1 MSATAQLA
9 LDVRGFLAGMDLA
22 KQGLT
27 SLRAE
32 SSKVDEGNGMARLQ
46 VAAVGL
52 AATLGALAVSV
63 YKGVQATIQVGA
75 VMVDTSHYVGLAVQ
89 SIGILGRSLEEVGGK
104 ADEVAPSTQ
113 KFNQGLRDA
122 VNNTGPLVGILKDA
136 GLQMEDLAKLSV
148 AQRMVL
154 VAEAIRKIEHPTKQ
168 AHAAV
173 AAFGSEGVK
182 MIAALD
188 PKNLNSA
195 AAAMG
200 AQAQIM
206 QANAGVFARI
216 MQLMGA
222 QGSSLNS
229 LAVAVKG
236 KLQGL
241 FTGIAAGVAPTLLK
255 IMEASSSGGMSLAE
269 SIRQF
274 SPALAPL
281 ADLVQKLVAL
291 DLAGFGQQLGL
302 GAGAIISALK
312 NGDALTFIKNGLQI
326 AAIQFRTL
334 LTQAV
339 VGIEASFAE
348 LTNKVDFE
356 ALKAPLQMMI
366 SGAGD
371 ILAGSL
377 QLGLARAIEEFQ
389 SFKDSFKIFEGGT
402 GNLSESLK
410 FFADGFESIA
420 NIFVGTI
427 KSGIATAIASIK
439 EGLGV
444 FGKAIPK
451 TISVAL
457 EKSGQAD
464 IAKGKDALLASAKNA
479 GDAVTAA
486 VDKIALGFDPAK
498 LREAGAAKLE
508 RGKGE
513 LKTGAVDLKDAG
525 GMIGSQVASNFQ
537 RAGAAFVQASAKVG
551 EAAKPDL
558 EMLSDAQTF
567 IAQKSLADA
576 RQTQKEMQSKFATP
590 AATPQDL
597 TKPAKTAVAE
607 PVGAI
612 VSSMAKIGGDQGA
625 AQTSAVDYARQQL
638 QAQQRTAENTARMVE
653 KLNKLQPASS
663 MTGAIYQ

>member
-1 MSATAQLA
+1 ML
-9 LDVRGFLAGMDLA
+9 
-22 KQGLT
+22 
-27 SLRAE
+27 
-32 SSKVDEGNGMARLQ
+32 
-46 VAAVGL
+46 
-52 AATLGALAVSV
+52 
-63 YKGVQATIQVGA
+63 
-75 VMVDTSHYVGLAVQ
+75 
-89 SIGILGRSLEEVGGK
+89 
-104 ADEVAPSTQ
+104 
-113 KFNQGLRDA
+113 
-122 VNNTGPLVGILKDA
+122 
-136 GLQMEDLAKLSV
+136 
-148 AQRMVL
+148 
-154 VAEAIRKIEHPTKQ
+154 
-168 AHAAV
+168 
-173 AAFGSEGVK
+173 
-182 MIAALD
+182 AALD
-188 PKNLNSA
+188 PKNLNSS

-229 LAVAVKG
+229 LAVAAKG

-241 FTGIAAGVAPTLLK
+241 FTGIASGVAPTVLK

-326 AAIQFRTL
+326 AALEFRTL

-356 ALKAPLQMMI
+356 ALKAPLQMML

-451 TISVAL
+451 TVSVAL
-457 EKSGQAD
+457 EKSGQVD

-590 AATPQDL
+590 AAGEQDL
-597 TKPAKTAVAE
+597 TDKKAAATQAPL
-607 PVGAI
+607 GAI

-625 AQTSAVDYARQQL
+625 AQTGAVDYARQQL
-638 QAQQRTAENTARMVE
+638 QAQQKTAENTAKMVE
-653 KLNKLQPASS
+653 KLNKLTPAQSTQTTS
-663 MTGAIYQ
+663 IYS